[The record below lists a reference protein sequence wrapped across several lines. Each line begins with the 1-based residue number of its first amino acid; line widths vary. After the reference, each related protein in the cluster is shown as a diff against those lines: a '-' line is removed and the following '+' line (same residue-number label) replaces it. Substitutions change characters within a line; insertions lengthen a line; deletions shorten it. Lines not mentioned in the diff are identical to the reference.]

1 MIVWK
6 LGTHDS
12 VVWLQSF
19 NFSFFFLFLSFLEI
33 NICHEIYSTLWSVIC
48 TRWHFLGFI
57 SLICTLYY
65 VVDVP
70 NVYSSILY
78 ISSVYCLVLMRVFN
92 CITCLSKRIKI
103 VGKKIKGSPAW
114 ILKWP
119 HAKKKKK
126 AWPPPTNFIPDPKG
140 FLEMKN
146 QEKSIRALPGT
157 QSWPL
162 SDNSFFSIT
171 LAWF

>member
-1 MIVWK
+1 MVA
-6 LGTHDS
+6 
-12 VVWLQSF
+12 QSF

-92 CITCLSKRIKI
+92 CITCLSKRIKT

-126 AWPPPTNFIPDPKG
+126 GLASSHKFYSRPKG
-140 FLEMKN
+140 IFRD
-146 QEKSIRALPGT
+146 EKSRKKYKGPARNPKL
-157 QSWPL
+157 
-162 SDNSFFSIT
+162 T
-171 LAWF
+171 LIWQ